1 MKKYGLNFANE
12 EDILNRYNTK
22 VKDLDREDLLN
33 SSTQD
38 KVDAFVIANAAVQIS
53 SKTLEAR
60 KEATGVASLEDV
72 LDSMK
77 KKLNEILSTMDAEEE
92 FGESLIVPAQ
102 PSVNVTDVHEL
113 KAKEK
118 TWKELKPTM
127 TNEEFIEMVS
137 MAPSFFLGLLIG
149 AVPKVTSKSWVSNA
163 TTITPLIE
171 RGYLINKSEKS
182 VAQSKVTRQLSLEDL
197 EDLFAVETSTVAE

>member
-1 MKKYGLNFANE
+1 MKKYGFNFENE
-12 EDILNRYNTK
+12 EDILTRYNTK
-22 VKDLDREDLLN
+22 VKDLNREDLLN

-38 KVDAFVIANAAVQIS
+38 KVDAYVIANAAIQVS

-77 KKLNEILSTMDAEEE
+77 KKLNEILSTMDAQEE

-102 PSVNVTDVHEL
+102 PSVNITDVHEL

-127 TNEEFIEMVS
+127 SNEEFIDMVS
-137 MAPSFFLGLLIG
+137 AAPSFFFSLLLS
-149 AVPKVTSKSWVSNA
+149 AVPKVTSKVWVANA
-163 TTITPLIE
+163 STINPLIE
-171 RGYLINKSEKS
+171 RGFLINKSEKS

-197 EDLFAVETSTVAE
+197 EDLFAVETSVAAE